1 MSTKYQPLEDY
12 LKDLPPARS
21 RITLSFQEI
30 EKLIGD
36 NLPSSACQHRA
47 WWSNQADTSNR
58 PQAKAWINAGFKV
71 ESVKPGRKDG
81 LVSFSR

>member
-12 LKDLPPARS
+12 LNNLPLSRS

-30 EKLIGD
+30 EKLIGGS
-36 NLPSSACQHRA
+36 LPSSACQHRA

-81 LVSFSR
+81 VVSFSR